1 MEANMKTLL
10 WIAVMAIIPLNCD
23 PLEMPTEA
31 AEYQRNINTAHC
43 EQWFGHAIAM
53 GWELDDLSVLD
64 QVMWNESRCDPTQ
77 KSDTGDH
84 GLTQINWR
92 TWAPLVMEL
101 GYEKAD
107 LYHPAVNLLIARQIY
122 EDADRRGWCPW
133 KPWYMSGNYT
143 CTGGNA

>member
-1 MEANMKTLL
+1 MKTLL

-31 AEYQRNINTAHC
+31 AEYQRNIDTAHC
-43 EQWFGHAIAM
+43 EQWFGHASAM
-53 GWELDDLSVLD
+53 GWELDELPVLD

-92 TWAPLVMEL
+92 VWAPLVMEL

-122 EDADRRGWCPW
+122 EDAANRGWCPW
-133 KPWYMSGNYT
+133 KPWYMSGDYT

>member
-1 MEANMKTLL
+1 MKTLL
-10 WIAVMAIIPLNCD
+10 WIAVMAIIPINCD
-23 PLEMPTEA
+23 PLEMPTET
-31 AEYQRNINTAHC
+31 AEYQRNIDTAHC

-53 GWELDDLSVLD
+53 GWKVEDLPVLD
-64 QVMWNESRCDPTQ
+64 EVMWNESRCDPTQ
-77 KSDTGDH
+77 KSDSGDH

-133 KPWYMSGNYT
+133 KPWYMSGEYT

>member
-1 MEANMKTLL
+1 MKTLL

-31 AEYQRNINTAHC
+31 AEYQRNIDPAHC

-53 GWELDDLSVLD
+53 GWERDELPVLD

-77 KSDTGDH
+77 KSETGDH

-122 EDADRRGWCPW
+122 EDAANRGWCPW
-133 KPWYMSGNYT
+133 KPWYMSGEYT

>member
-1 MEANMKTLL
+1 MAKFL
-10 WIAVMAIIPLNCD
+10 WIAIVAIIPINCD

-31 AEYQRNINTAHC
+31 AEYQRDIEHARC

-53 GWELDDLSVLD
+53 GWEIDDLPTLD
-64 QVMWNESRCDPTQ
+64 EVMWNESRCQPDA

-107 LYHPAVNLLIARQIY
+107 LYNPAVNLLIARQIY

-133 KPWYMSGNYT
+133 KPWYMSGDYT

>member
-1 MEANMKTLL
+1 MKTLL

-31 AEYQRNINTAHC
+31 AEYQRNIDTAHC

-53 GWELDDLSVLD
+53 GWELDQLPVLD
-64 QVMWNESRCDPTQ
+64 EVMWNESRCQADATN
-77 KSDTGDH
+77 GADH

-133 KPWYMSGNYT
+133 KPWYMSGDYT